1 MNTNA
6 ISQVSGIST
15 PSDTA
20 DRIPSKT
27 LTQED
32 FLKLLVAQLKTQ
44 DPLNPMKDTEFIGQ
58 MVQFSVLEQN
68 KTMQTTM
75 ASMNSAQQIIQ
86 ANSMLGR
93 IVQVQEEDGT
103 ISSGAVS
110 SIVFD
115 QNTPLIMVNG
125 KAYQLNQV
133 LSVEPG
139 ETTTINK

>member
-15 PSDTA
+15 ASDTA

-75 ASMNSAQQIIQ
+75 ASMNSTQQIIQ